1 MLRILRK
8 DTNFEAIYNTLPYLV
23 CHIMLRILRKDT
35 NFEAIYN
42 LEKTSNRN
50 QAVANTPQR
59 YKF

>member
-8 DTNFEAIYNTLPYLV
+8 DTNFEAIYNYI
-23 CHIMLRILRKDT
+23 CHFILKNQLRILRKDT

-42 LEKTSNRN
+42 PKPYIQISLF
-50 QAVANTPQR
+50 VANTPQR